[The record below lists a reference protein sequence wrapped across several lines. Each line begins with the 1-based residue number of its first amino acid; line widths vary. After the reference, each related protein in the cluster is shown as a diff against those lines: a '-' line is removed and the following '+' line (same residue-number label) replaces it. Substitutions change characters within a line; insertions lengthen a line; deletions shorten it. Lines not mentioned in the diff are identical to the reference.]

1 MDANTYVKNTLL
13 PFIAKVRGLC
23 NVGAI
28 PLVFDNSLS
37 YYEQLC
43 AFSAKLNE
51 VIATVNNENILL
63 CDFMNQ
69 LTEAFKELS
78 GSLETEWQTAFTEYE
93 TVINAKVA
101 NIRID
106 IGDLDRRV
114 TALENAPGVDGVG
127 KTIEP
132 GTEYTYDGQ
141 TYTAGTNTE
150 IFGCYEGSGL
160 LTANE
165 AAGNYSHSEG
175 ASCKALASYSH
186 TEGLGAITTGSKAH
200 AEGEGAE
207 ASGEP
212 SHAEGSGTTAS
223 GDKGSHAEGWN
234 TTASGIA
241 SHAEGTSTTA
251 SGSNSHASGNTTTA
265 SGAASTAIG
274 TGTTA
279 AADNMLAMGAYNNST
294 TGYAL
299 VIGNGTA
306 ADAKSDLFKIG
317 TDGKFTF
324 GANAAFDPQ
333 ADHNKIAAAGS
344 FVPVT
349 LTPTITPGGNFTLE
363 SSSMIQCGKVVYFYV
378 DMTISSMIYSG
389 SGKALLTL
397 SDYPKAA
404 HGVVFN
410 IAAQQ
415 SGNGSMYA
423 LLPASTSTWNA
434 EFYAN
439 DDFNTGNHLYV
450 YGSYI
455 TED

>member
-1 MDANTYVKNTLL
+1 MYKDFYNEKLL
-13 PFIAKVRGLC
+13 PFVNKIRMAC
-23 NVGAI
+23 NVGEI
-28 PLVFDNSLS
+28 PLVFDNSLT
-37 YYEQLC
+37 YYEQIA
-43 AFSAKLNE
+43 AFSAKLND
-51 VIATVNNENILL
+51 VISTVNVQSLTL
-63 CDFMNQ
+63 CEFMQQ

-78 GSLETEWQTAFTEYE
+78 DDFAEQWQEISGEYADLSE
-93 TVINAKVA
+93 TVGEHGT
-101 NIRID
+101 D
-106 IGDLDRRV
+106 ITNLDLRV

-141 TYTAGTNTE
+141 TYTAGTNAE

-160 LTANE
+160 LTASE

-317 TDGKFTF
+317 TDGTFTF
-324 GANAAFDPQ
+324 GANTAFDPQ
-333 ADHNKIAAAGS
+333 ADHNKIATAGS

-349 LTPTITPGGNFTLE
+349 LTPTITPASHLRIN
-363 SSSMIQCGKVVYFYV
+363 SSSLIQCGKAVYFSV
-378 DMTISSMIYSG
+378 DMTISRVIYAG
-389 SGKALLTL
+389 PDQPLFTL
-397 SDYPKAA
+397 ADFPTPAQD
-404 HGVVFN
+404 VVFEVL
-410 IAAQQ
+410 AQQ
-415 SGNGSMYA
+415 SDVNNMYT
-423 LLPASTSTWNA
+423 LLAANTSTWAA
-434 EFYAN
+434 EFYARGN
-439 DDFNTGNHLYV
+439 LDTGNHLYV

-455 TED
+455 TSD

>member
-1 MDANTYVKNTLL
+1 MDTNTYVNKTLL

-63 CDFMNQ
+63 SDFMNQ
-69 LTEAFKELS
+69 LTEAFTVFT
-78 GSLETEWQTAFTEYE
+78 GNIETEWQSALTEYE
-93 TVINAKVA
+93 TVVDAKISSIN
-101 NIRID
+101 ID
-106 IGDLDRRV
+106 LGDLDRRV
-114 TALENAPGVDGVG
+114 TALENAPGGDGVG
-127 KTIEP
+127 RTITP

-141 TYTAGTNTE
+141 TYTAGTNAE

-186 TEGLGAITTGSKAH
+186 TEGLGAVATTAKAH
-200 AEGEGAE
+200 AEGESST

-223 GDKGSHAEGWN
+223 GDKGSHAEGWGSV
-234 TTASGIA
+234 ASGIA
-241 SHAEGTSTTA
+241 SHAEGTNTTA
-251 SGSNSHASGNTTTA
+251 SGSNSHAQGNTTTA

-279 AADNMLAMGAYNNST
+279 AADNMVVMGAYNNST
-294 TGYAL
+294 TGYVL

-306 ADAKSDLFKIG
+306 SDAKSDLFKIG
-317 TDGKFTF
+317 TDGTFTF

-349 LTPTITPGGNFTLE
+349 LTPTITPGGNFTM
-363 SSSMIQCGKVVYFYV
+363 SSYSMIQCGKVIYFSV
-378 DMTISSMIYSG
+378 DMTISSMVYSG
-389 SGKALLTL
+389 SGKSLLTL
-397 SDYPKAA
+397 SDFPKAA
-404 HGVVFN
+404 HDVIFSV
-410 IAAQQ
+410 AAQQ
-415 SGNGSMYA
+415 SGNGSMYTLMQA
-423 LLPASTSTWNA
+423 NTSTWAA

-439 DDFNTGNHLYV
+439 DDLNTGNHLYV

-455 TED
+455 TSD

>member
-1 MDANTYVKNTLL
+1 MDTNTYVKNTLL

-63 CDFMNQ
+63 SDFMNQ
-69 LTEAFKELS
+69 LTEAFTVFT
-78 GSLETEWQTAFTEYE
+78 GNIETEWQSAFTEYE
-93 TVINAKVA
+93 TVVDAKISSIN
-101 NIRID
+101 ID
-106 IGDLDRRV
+106 LGDLDRRV
-114 TALENAPGVDGVG
+114 TALENAPGGDGVG
-127 KTIEP
+127 RTITP

-141 TYTAGTNTE
+141 TYTAGTNAE
-150 IFGCYEGSGL
+150 IFGCYETSGL
-160 LTANE
+160 YHVNE
-165 AAGNYSHSEG
+165 AAGSYSHAEG
-175 ASCKALASYSH
+175 VSCKALGSGTHA
-186 TEGLGAITTGSKAH
+186 EGSGCIALVGH
-200 AEGEGAE
+200 AEGEGSIS
-207 ASGEP
+207 SGEG
-212 SHAEGSGTTAS
+212 SHAEGAGTTAS
-223 GDKGSHAEGWN
+223 GDKGSHSEGWS
-234 TTASGIA
+234 TTASGYA
-241 SHAEGTSTTA
+241 AHAEGTGTTA
-251 SGSNSHASGNTTTA
+251 SGSNSHAAGYNTTA

-279 AADNMLAMGAYNNST
+279 AADNMVVMGAYNNST

-306 ADAKSDLFKIG
+306 SDAKSDLFKIG
-317 TDGKFTF
+317 TDGTFTF

-349 LTPTITPGGNFTLE
+349 LTPTITPGGNFTM
-363 SSSMIQCGKVVYFYV
+363 SSYSMIQCGKVIYFSV
-378 DMTISSMIYSG
+378 DMTISSMVYSG
-389 SGKALLTL
+389 SGKSLLTL
-397 SDYPKAA
+397 SDFPKAA
-404 HGVVFN
+404 HDVIFSV
-410 IAAQQ
+410 AAQQ
-415 SGNGSMYA
+415 SGNGSMYTLMQA
-423 LLPASTSTWNA
+423 NTSTWAA

-439 DDFNTGNHLYV
+439 DDLNTGNHLYV

-455 TED
+455 TSD

>member
-1 MDANTYVKNTLL
+1 MDTNTYVNKTLL

-69 LTEAFKELS
+69 LTEAFTELS
-78 GSLETEWQTAFTEYE
+78 GSLETEWQTAMTEYE
-93 TVINAKVA
+93 AVVDAKISSIN
-101 NIRID
+101 ID
-106 IGDLDRRV
+106 LGDLDRRV
-114 TALENAPGVDGVG
+114 TALENAPGGDGVG
-127 KTIEP
+127 RTITP

-141 TYTAGTNTE
+141 TYTAGTSAE
-150 IFGCYEGSGL
+150 IFGCYETSGL
-160 LTANE
+160 YHVNE
-165 AAGNYSHSEG
+165 AAGSYSHAEG
-175 ASCKALASYSH
+175 VSCKALGSGTHA
-186 TEGLGAITTGSKAH
+186 EGSGCIALVGH
-200 AEGEGAE
+200 AEGEDSVS
-207 ASGEP
+207 SGEG
-212 SHAEGSGTTAS
+212 SHAEGAGTTAS
-223 GDKGSHAEGWN
+223 GDKGSHAEGWS
-234 TTASGIA
+234 TTASGYA
-241 SHAEGTSTTA
+241 AHAEGTGTTA
-251 SGSNSHASGNTTTA
+251 SGSNSHAAGYNTTA

-279 AADNMLAMGAYNNST
+279 AADNMVVMGAYNNST

-306 ADAKSDLFKIG
+306 SDAKSDLFKIG

-349 LTPTITPGGNFTLE
+349 LTPTITAHEKFTVQ
-363 SSSMIQCGKVVYFYV
+363 SSSLIQCGKVVYFSV
-378 DMTISSMIYSG
+378 DMTISNMIYSG
-389 SGKALLTL
+389 PDQPLFTL
-397 SDYPKAA
+397 ADFPTPAQNVIFS
-404 HGVVFN
+404 VT
-410 IAAQQ
+410 AQQ
-415 SGNGSMYA
+415 AGNNSMYT
-423 LLPASTSTWNA
+423 LLAANTTTWAA

-439 DDFNTGNHLYV
+439 DDLNTGNHLYV

-455 TED
+455 TSD

>member
-1 MDANTYVKNTLL
+1 MDTNTYVKNTLL

-63 CDFMNQ
+63 SDFMNQ
-69 LTEAFKELS
+69 LTEAFTVFT
-78 GSLETEWQTAFTEYE
+78 GNIETEWQSALTEYE
-93 TVINAKVA
+93 TVVDAKISSINL
-101 NIRID
+101 D
-106 IGDLDRRV
+106 LGDLDRRV
-114 TALENAPGVDGVG
+114 TALENAPGGDGVG
-127 KTIEP
+127 RTIAP

-141 TYTAGTNTE
+141 TYTAGTSAE
-150 IFGCYEGSGL
+150 IFGCYEDSGI

-165 AAGNYSHSEG
+165 AAGNYSHAEG
-175 ASCKALASYSH
+175 ASCKALSSYSH
-186 TEGLGAITTGSKAH
+186 AEGLGSVVISSKAH
-200 AEGEGAE
+200 AEGESST

-223 GDKGSHAEGWN
+223 GDKGSHAEGWGSV
-234 TTASGIA
+234 ASGIA
-241 SHAEGTSTTA
+241 SHAEGTNTTA
-251 SGSNSHASGNTTTA
+251 SGSNSHAGGNTTTA

-279 AADNMLAMGAYNNST
+279 AADNMFVMGAYNNST

-306 ADAKSDLFKIG
+306 SDAKSDLFKIG

-349 LTPTITPGGNFTLE
+349 LTPTITPGQNFRMD
-363 SSSMIQCGKVVYFYV
+363 SYSMIQYGKIVYLFV
-378 DMTISSMIYSG
+378 DMVVLNTIYAG
-389 SGKALLTL
+389 PGQPLFTL
-397 SDYPKAA
+397 SDYPVSAP
-404 HGVVFN
+404 GVIFS
-410 IAAQQ
+410 IATQQ
-415 SGNGSMYA
+415 GGDNRMFA
-423 LLPASTSTWNA
+423 LLDANTSTWMATFRGLNN
-434 EFYAN
+434 Y
-439 DDFNTGNHLYV
+439 DTGNHFWV

-455 TED
+455 TD